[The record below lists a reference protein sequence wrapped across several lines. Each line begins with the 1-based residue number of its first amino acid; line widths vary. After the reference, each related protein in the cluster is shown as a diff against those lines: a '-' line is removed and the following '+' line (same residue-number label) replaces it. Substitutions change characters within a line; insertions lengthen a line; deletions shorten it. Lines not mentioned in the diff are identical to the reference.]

1 MFKRYGWAMVAALLT
16 VAADRLTKIWI
27 VRNFSLYQ
35 SKEVVEGFFRIT
47 YLLNRGAAFGIL
59 SEGNAVWVRPFL
71 VVVSLFA
78 IFLIVYLTVITED
91 YRYLSRISLGL
102 ILGGAVGNLADR
114 ILQGGV
120 VDFLD
125 FYLRGHHWPPF
136 NIADMAITV
145 GVFIFLISQ
154 LILDK

>member
-1 MFKRYGWAMVAALLT
+1 MAAATWLT
-16 VAADRLTKIWI
+16 VVADRATKIWI

-35 SKEVVEGFFRIT
+35 SKEVVGGFFSIT

-59 SEGNAVWVRPFL
+59 SEGNEVWVRAFL
-71 VVVSLFA
+71 VGVSLFA
-78 IFLIVYLTVITED
+78 LLLIVYLAAITED
-91 YRYLSRISLGL
+91 YRYFSRISLGL
-102 ILGGAVGNLADR
+102 ILGGAVGNLTDR
-114 ILQGGV
+114 VIQGRV

-136 NIADMAITV
+136 NIADAAITV
-145 GVFIFLISQ
+145 GVFIFLLSQ